1 MNNQSILSLKGID
14 KSFAGNKVL
23 DSINLDVAKG
33 SVHAVVGENGAGKST
48 LMKIIGGIYTKDS
61 GEIRINNTLVDYS
74 TPIKAMKEGVSIVHQ
89 ELSLAENLTVAQNV
103 YSNREPANAF
113 GFIREKELNKQVGE
127 IFRRMGVE
135 INPRETAGN
144 LSVAQQQL
152 VEIAKALSQDAQLII
167 MDEPTSSLSEKE
179 VDYLYSIVDGLKA
192 DGLTLIFISHK
203 LDEVFRVADRISVLR
218 DGLMIGTVESDKS
231 DTSEVIQMMVGRHMA
246 DLYPAKNDETTSEVI
261 FEVRDLSRSG
271 VFEDINFSLYKGE
284 ILGFSGLVGAGRSE
298 IARAIFGADPLDT
311 GTLLLYGKA
320 LKIKNPKDSIRQ
332 GVCYLTEDRKL
343 LGLFQNKSVRWNLA
357 SASLRSFVD
366 RWGFYKWNDIKSA
379 SDDFSE
385 KLDIRPRNDSL
396 NVVSLSGG
404 NQQKVLMGKWL
415 SAKPKVLI
423 VDEPTRGVDVG
434 AKSQIH
440 LLLREMADSGIGVI
454 VISSEQPEVI
464 GLCDRI
470 LVFCEGKI
478 TKDFGNQVASQEEIM
493 KYASGVISDEVRS

>member
-231 DTSEVIQMMVGRHMA
+231 DTSEVIQMMVGRHLD
-246 DLYPAKNDETTSEVI
+246 DLYPGKNDETTSEVV
-261 FEVRDLSRSG
+261 FEARNLSRSG

-311 GTLLLYGKA
+311 GTLLLNGKA
-320 LKIKNPKDSIRQ
+320 LDIKNPKDSIRQ
-332 GVCYLTEDRKL
+332 GVCYL
-343 LGLFQNKSVRWNLA
+343 
-357 SASLRSFVD
+357 
-366 RWGFYKWNDIKSA
+366 
-379 SDDFSE
+379 
-385 KLDIRPRNDSL
+385 
-396 NVVSLSGG
+396 
-404 NQQKVLMGKWL
+404 
-415 SAKPKVLI
+415 
-423 VDEPTRGVDVG
+423 
-434 AKSQIH
+434 
-440 LLLREMADSGIGVI
+440 
-454 VISSEQPEVI
+454 
-464 GLCDRI
+464 
-470 LVFCEGKI
+470 
-478 TKDFGNQVASQEEIM
+478 
-493 KYASGVISDEVRS
+493 